1 MSEQARGLAP
11 RLARMLLGA
20 AVSGLPPGREAWGRA
35 MVAELDA
42 VEASGELMSWTLG
55 ALGTTLGLRAWR
67 RSTAVWLSYVA
78 GSIALLGFLDWSPSD
93 VANQATMLALLLT
106 AGCLG
111 FALPGARLATGLI
124 LGSAVALLHLGYLLL
139 GVSLP
144 YQPEPSGVPGAV
156 SLFVL
161 VVPAMVAAVV
171 GGTVRRR
178 LLRRSA

>member
-1 MSEQARGLAP
+1 
-11 RLARMLLGA
+11 
-20 AVSGLPPGREAWGRA
+20 
-35 MVAELDA
+35 
-42 VEASGELMSWTLG
+42 
-55 ALGTTLGLRAWR
+55 
-67 RSTAVWLSYVA
+67 
-78 GSIALLGFLDWSPSD
+78 
-93 VANQATMLALLLT
+93 MLALLLT

-139 GVSLP
+139 GVRLP

-161 VVPAMVAAVV
+161 VVPAMVAAMV

>member
-1 MSEQARGLAP
+1 
-11 RLARMLLGA
+11 
-20 AVSGLPPGREAWGRA
+20 

-42 VEASGELMSWTLG
+42 VESSDELMSWTLG
-55 ALGTTLGLRAWR
+55 ALRTALGMRAWR
-67 RSTAVWLSYVA
+67 WSTAVWLACVA

-93 VANQATMLALLLT
+93 VANQATMLALLLA

-139 GVSLP
+139 GVRLP
-144 YQPEPSGVPGAV
+144 YQPQPSGVPGAV

-161 VVPAMVAAVV
+161 VVPATVAAVI

-178 LLRRSA
+178 LLSRSA